1 MKPTIRV
8 FKGDTFSR
16 LVSTPYTPLHN
27 YQITAMGRTPMGV
40 KLCDFTIT
48 AVDQVANPGGF
59 LLSVDTSTLPIGNVT
74 VDFKVVDISTP
85 PPTIKHTSK
94 FTIVIDGV
102 ITHD

>member
-16 LVSTPYTPLHN
+16 LVNTPYAPFDH
-27 YQITAMGRTPMGV
+27 YQITAMGRSPMGA

-48 AVDQVANPGGF
+48 PVDQTANPGGF
-59 LLSVDTSTLPIGNVT
+59 LLSVDTSTLPIGDVT